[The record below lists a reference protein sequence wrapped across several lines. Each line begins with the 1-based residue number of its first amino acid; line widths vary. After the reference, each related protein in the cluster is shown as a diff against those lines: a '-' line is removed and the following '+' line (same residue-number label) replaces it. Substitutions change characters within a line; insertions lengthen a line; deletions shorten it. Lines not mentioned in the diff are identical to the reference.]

1 MKRVFSVR
9 ALVYL
14 VALAISV
21 VLANPGT
28 GNGGM

>member
-1 MKRVFSVR
+1 MKKVLFIR

-14 VALAISV
+14 AALAASV